1 MKLLLVLF
9 AVLYVCYGTT
19 ISTTTTT
26 KPESTLKPEDPA
38 ITQDEE
44 KSELH
49 DGIDLNTLTNEEIEQ
64 LANAEDEEFL
74 GELGKLRLFSTK
86 IGQRK
91 LFIYLLDDE
100 LKSSINGFNHSEDVM
115 LRSQIV
121 LKSVIEPIYDHR
133 NRGVGVVCAY
143 NISFSKIMIC

>member
-1 MKLLLVLF
+1 MKLLLVLV

-49 DGIDLNTLTNEEIEQ
+49 DGIDLNILTNEEIEQ
-64 LANAEDEEFL
+64 LADAEDEEFL
-74 GELGKLRLFSTK
+74 GELGKLRLFLNK
-86 IGQRK
+86 
-91 LFIYLLDDE
+91 
-100 LKSSINGFNHSEDVM
+100 NW
-115 LRSQIV
+115 
-121 LKSVIEPIYDHR
+121 
-133 NRGVGVVCAY
+133 
-143 NISFSKIMIC
+143 SKAKFV